1 MHELI
6 LIVGL
11 HLDDHV
17 YCTLGFMLVEKLS
30 FPLLMQAA
38 SKDNNNLV
46 VPSLNTF
53 VPGFVLVNF
62 LYGGY
67 LSKIHQQLPYLCQ

>member
-17 YCTLGFMLVEKLS
+17 HYTLESMLVEQLS
-30 FPLLMQAA
+30 YPLLMPAA
-38 SKDNNNLV
+38 FEDNNNLV
-46 VPSLNTF
+46 MPPLNNL
-53 VPGFVLVNF
+53 VPGFVLVNI
-62 LYGGY
+62 LHGGY
-67 LSKIHQQLPYLCQ
+67 LPKIHQQLPYLCQ

>member
-17 YCTLGFMLVEKLS
+17 HCTLGSNFCHEFMIVS
-30 FPLLMQAA
+30 TAI
-38 SKDNNNLV
+38 
-46 VPSLNTF
+46 
-53 VPGFVLVNF
+53 NF
-62 LYGGY
+62 GL
-67 LSKIHQQLPYLCQ
+67 IHRGIARFKGDC